1 MPVSSSLSDKEPRY
15 IRLNQHDNVAIV
27 VNDFGLPEKTQFS
40 CGLVL
45 KTFVPQGHKVALTD
59 IPEGAPVKRYN
70 TVIGYALRDVH

>member
-1 MPVSSSLSDKEPRY
+1 
-15 IRLNQHDNVAIV
+15 LNQHDNVAIV

-59 IPEGAPVKRYN
+59 IPEGAPVKMSVRRARSNFHERRHHHHYR
-70 TVIGYALRDVH
+70 I